1 MKDTDDIE
9 VFISWA
15 EESVKSNDIK
25 RCIILHK
32 NQGQIC
38 QLQRYSCKYWFY
50 EVNTFERVVQW
61 FVGCFPSALNISE
74 PRSMLSWHSW
84 LLVCAFACG
93 FSYGFTSVEEKVMI
107 LTVLISFR

>member
-25 RCIILHK
+25 RCVILHK
-32 NQGQIC
+32 NQGQIS

-50 EVNTFERVVQW
+50 KVNMFERVAHL
-61 FVGCFPSALNISE
+61 FVGCFLSAL
-74 PRSMLSWHSW
+74 M
-84 LLVCAFACG
+84 
-93 FSYGFTSVEEKVMI
+93 
-107 LTVLISFR
+107 VLRAWRKR